1 MADDVKQDN
10 MIVPLRNVTAMLT
23 LAERLVAR
31 KRMLPGL
38 ALFYGY
44 SGFGKSTA
52 LAYAANMVGAAHV
65 EVRST
70 WTKQDLCE
78 AILVELDIPVPKR
91 VSKMIDLIG
100 QELGSTGKPLFIDEA
115 DRLVTRKL
123 LEQVRDIHDIA
134 QANTVRGAGANIIL
148 VGEEELPTELSRTER
163 FHGRIFDSIPALEAA
178 IEDVDALAPRYAAG
192 VDIEDDLKDALLVA
206 SRHSI
211 RRVCSNLAAIKECS
225 LVEGVSAVSM
235 DLWEAFSA
243 ATGKQFSSGK
253 PPRPRGLL

>member
-1 MADDVKQDN
+1 MANEPRQDN
-10 MIVPLRNVTAMLT
+10 PFVPLRNVMAMLT

-31 KRMLPGL
+31 QRMLPGL

-52 LAYAANMVGAAHV
+52 MAYAANMVGAAHV

-70 WTKQDLCE
+70 WTRQDFCE
-78 AILVELDIPVPKR
+78 AVLAELDIPAPKR

-115 DRLVTRKL
+115 DRLVSRKL

-134 QANTVRGAGANIIL
+134 QANTFRGAGANIIL
-148 VGEEELPTELSRTER
+148 VGEEDLPTELSRTER
-163 FHGRIFDSIPALEAA
+163 FHGRIFDAVPAMEAA
-178 IEDVDALAPRYAAG
+178 IEDVEALAPRIAKDVEITA
-192 VDIEDDLKDALLVA
+192 DLKDYLLMT

-211 RRVCSNLAAIKECS
+211 RRVCSNLAKVKGCS
-225 LVEGVSAVSM
+225 QFEGVSTVSL
-235 DLWEAFSA
+235 DIWLAYSA
-243 ATGKQFSSGK
+243 TTGEQFSSGK